1 MSLLAEGFG
10 GGVRWAQWQLLGA
23 TGSSTACE
31 KVTVPENLFLECSRT
46 AGFGARRL
54 ELGLRTP
61 VPGTQVLQ
69 LLSWRALPFDV
80 RGSSQHAVGL

>member
-61 VPGTQVLQ
+61 VPGTQVL
-69 LLSWRALPFDV
+69 
-80 RGSSQHAVGL
+80 